1 MSLELM
7 DGFSGTTKTED
18 EVKSEI
24 EAKDKVRRENLK
36 KFRPIADLIKG
47 REKDYEGTKEII
59 KDWVYE
65 NLMVGHEVVSRD
77 FLAGI
82 KFAMEIIDERYKTF
96 ETSFNELGKE

>member
-7 DGFSGTTKTED
+7 DGFTDTK
-18 EVKSEI
+18 KSAEELKEEI
-24 EAKDKVRRENLK
+24 AEKDKKRREDLK
-36 KFRPIADLIKG
+36 KFQPIAELIKG
-47 REKDYEGTKEII
+47 KEKAWEGTKSII
-59 KDWVYE
+59 KDWVYT

-82 KFAMEIIDERYKTF
+82 KFAIEIIDERYKTF

>member
-7 DGFSGTTKTED
+7 DGFTDTK
-18 EVKSEI
+18 KSEEELREEI
-24 EAKDKVRRENLK
+24 AQKDKKRREDLK
-36 KFRPIADLIKG
+36 KYKYIAELIKG
-47 REKDYEGTKEII
+47 REKAWEGTKDIV
-59 KDWVYE
+59 KDWVYA

-82 KFAMEIIDERYKTF
+82 KFAIEIIDERYKTF